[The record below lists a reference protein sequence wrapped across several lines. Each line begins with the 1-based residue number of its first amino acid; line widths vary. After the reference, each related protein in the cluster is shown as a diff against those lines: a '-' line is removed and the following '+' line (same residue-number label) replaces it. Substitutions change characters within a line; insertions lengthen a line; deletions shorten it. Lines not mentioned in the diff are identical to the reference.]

1 MGLERNL
8 AAGNLDE
15 MINRHIY
22 IYRER
27 ERERKKCKERGKLR
41 EGVREGET

>member
-27 ERERKKCKERGKLR
+27 EREREKNVKR
-41 EGVREGET
+41 EGN